1 MPSFGEQDVL
11 NYQVMTKTVAD
22 FQHPNLVLTA
32 RFSDEVID
40 GIQARWD
47 VQVPSR
53 QKAGFRVP
61 NQAASKLEMM
71 SVDTKT
77 ATCLLMNLEK
87 GLDEA
92 ALGWLREPGTA
103 EQNNARALI
112 TREQADLEA
121 RIAYTVEWTISQ
133 ALSGTLAC
141 NVGGITRSID
151 YGIDETHKPNAL
163 ASWATDTT
171 DIPSDVGAWAELV
184 EKDSGFA
191 AADAYV
197 NRNTM
202 AYIVK
207 NTKVQNLLGQG
218 TVREQVAQ
226 SGHITHF
233 MGLDWHVYNAGYIDA
248 NGEFQRFIPDDT
260 VVILPR
266 ENVFGRLQVGSQM
279 IPSGNAND
287 LVKVYG
293 TFSYAVVQTNP
304 PGINLYVGKNFLPVL
319 TMPDAV
325 VYADV
330 TPAQQ

>member
-1 MPSFGEQDVL
+1 MPSFGELDIL
-11 NYQVMTKTVAD
+11 NYQVMTKTVGE
-22 FQHPNLVLTA
+22 FRHPNLMLTA
-32 RFSDEVID
+32 RFPDEIID

-47 VQVPSR
+47 VLKPSR

-61 NQAASKLEMM
+61 NQAASKLDLM
-71 SVDTKT
+71 SVDTKS

-87 GLDEA
+87 ALDEG

-121 RIAYTVEWTISQ
+121 RIAYTVEWAVSQ
-133 ALSGTLAC
+133 ALAGTLT
-141 NVGGITRSID
+141 VQIGGIDRAID
-151 YGIDETHKPNAL
+151 YGIDATHTPTAS

-171 DIPSDVGAWAELV
+171 DIPDDVGAWAELI
-184 EKDSGFA
+184 EKDSGYA

-202 AYIVK
+202 AYIIK

-218 TVREQVAQ
+218 TVCEQVAE

-233 MGLDWHVYNAGYIDA
+233 MGLDWHVYNAGYIDS
-248 NGEFQRFIPDDT
+248 GGDFQRFIPDDR

-266 ENVFGRLQVGSQM
+266 ENVFGRLQLGSQM
-279 IPSGNAND
+279 IPAGNGSND
-287 LVKVYG
+287 LAKTFG
-293 TFSYAVVQTNP
+293 AFSYAVVQTNP
-304 PGINLYVGKNFLPVL
+304 PGVNVYVGKNFLPVL
-319 TMPDAV
+319 TLPDAV

-330 TPAQQ
+330 TP

>member
-1 MPSFGEQDVL
+1 MPSFGELDIL
-11 NYQVMTKTVAD
+11 NYQVMTKTVGE

-32 RFSDEVID
+32 RFPDEIID

-47 VQVPSR
+47 VLKPSR

-61 NQAASKLEMM
+61 NQAASKLDLM
-71 SVDTKT
+71 SIDTKG

-87 GLDEA
+87 ALDEG

-121 RIAYTVEWTISQ
+121 RIAYTVEWAVSQ
-133 ALSGTLAC
+133 ALSGSLTVS
-141 NVGGITRSID
+141 VGGVNRTID
-151 YGIDETHKPNAL
+151 YGVDATHKPTA
-163 ASWATDTT
+163 ATSWATATT
-171 DIPSDVGAWAELV
+171 DIPDDVGAWAELI
-184 EKDSGFA
+184 EKDSGYA

-202 AYIVK
+202 AYIIK

-218 TVREQVAQ
+218 TVREQVAE
-226 SGHITHF
+226 SGYITHF

-248 NGEFQRFIPDDT
+248 NGDFQRFIPDDK

-266 ENVFGRLQVGSQM
+266 ENAFGRLQLGSQM
-279 IPSGNAND
+279 IPVGSGSND
-287 LVKVYG
+287 LVKVFG
-293 TFSYAVVQTNP
+293 AFSYAVVQTNP
-304 PGINLYVGKNFLPVL
+304 PGVNLYVGKNFLPVL
-319 TMPDAV
+319 TLPDAV

-330 TPAQQ
+330 TP

>member
-1 MPSFGEQDVL
+1 MPSFGELDIL
-11 NYQVMTKTVAD
+11 NYQVMTKTVGE

-32 RFSDEVID
+32 RFPDEIID

-47 VQVPSR
+47 ILKPSR

-61 NQAASKLEMM
+61 NQAASKLDLM
-71 SVDTKT
+71 SVDTKS

-87 GLDEA
+87 ALDEG

-121 RIAYTVEWTISQ
+121 RIAYTVEWAVSQ
-133 ALSGTLAC
+133 ALSGSLT
-141 NVGGITRSID
+141 VSIGGVNRTID
-151 YGIDETHKPNAL
+151 YGVDATHKPTAA
-163 ASWATDTT
+163 ASWATATT
-171 DIPSDVGAWAELV
+171 DIPDDVGAWAELI
-184 EKDSGFA
+184 EKDSGYA
-191 AADAYV
+191 SADAYV

-202 AYIVK
+202 AYIIK

-218 TVREQVAQ
+218 TVREQVAE

-233 MGLDWHVYNAGYIDA
+233 MGLDWYVYNAGYIDA
-248 NGEFQRFIPDDT
+248 SGDFQRFIPDDR

-266 ENVFGRLQVGSQM
+266 ENVFGRLQLGSQM
-279 IPSGNAND
+279 IPAGNGSND
-287 LVKVYG
+287 LAKTFG
-293 TFSYAVVQTNP
+293 AFSYAVVQTNP
-304 PGINLYVGKNFLPVL
+304 PGVNVYVGKNFLPVL
-319 TMPDAV
+319 TLPDAV

-330 TPAQQ
+330 TP

>member
-1 MPSFGEQDVL
+1 MPSFGELDTL
-11 NYQVMTKTVAD
+11 NYQVMTKTVGE

-32 RFSDEVID
+32 RFPDEVID

-47 VQVPSR
+47 VLKPSR

-61 NQAASKLEMM
+61 NQAASKLDLM
-71 SVDTKT
+71 SVDTKS

-87 GLDEA
+87 ALDEG

-121 RIAYTVEWTISQ
+121 RIAYTVEWAVSQ
-133 ALSGTLAC
+133 ALSGSLTVT
-141 NVGGITRSID
+141 VGGVNRTID
-151 YGIDETHKPNAL
+151 YGVDATHKPTAS
-163 ASWATDTT
+163 ASWATATT
-171 DIPSDVGAWAELV
+171 DIPDDVGAWAELI
-184 EKDSGFA
+184 EKDSGYA

-202 AYIVK
+202 AYIIK

-218 TVREQVAQ
+218 TVREQVAE
-226 SGHITHF
+226 SGYITHF

-248 NGEFQRFIPDDT
+248 NGDFQRFVPDDT

-266 ENVFGRLQVGSQM
+266 ENVFGRLQLGSQM
-279 IPSGNAND
+279 IPVGSGSND
-287 LVKVYG
+287 LVKVFG
-293 TFSYAVVQTNP
+293 AFSYAVVQTNP
-304 PGINLYVGKNFLPVL
+304 PGVNLYVGKNFLPVL
-319 TMPDAV
+319 TLPDAV

-330 TPAQQ
+330 TP

>member
-1 MPSFGEQDVL
+1 MPSFGELDVL
-11 NYQVMTKTVAD
+11 NYQVMTKTVAE
-22 FQHPNLVLTA
+22 FEHPNLVLTS
-32 RFSDEVID
+32 RFPDEVID

-47 VQVPSR
+47 VLVPSR

-61 NQAASKLEMM
+61 NQAASKLDLM
-71 SVDTKT
+71 SVDTRS

-87 GLDEA
+87 ALDEG

-121 RIAYTVEWTISQ
+121 RIAYTVEWAVSQ
-133 ALSGTLAC
+133 ALSGTLTC
-141 NVGGITRSID
+141 QIGGVNRTID
-151 YGIDETHKPNAL
+151 YGIDSSHKPTAS
-163 ASWATDTT
+163 ASWATAST
-171 DIPSDVGAWAELV
+171 DIPDDVGAWAELI
-184 EKDSGFA
+184 EKDSGYA

-218 TVREQVAQ
+218 TVREQVAE

-248 NGEFQRFIPDDT
+248 NGDFQRFIPDDT

-266 ENVFGRLQVGSQM
+266 ENVFGRLQLGSQM
-279 IPSGNAND
+279 IPAGNGSND

-293 TFSYAVVQTNP
+293 AFSYAVVQTNP
-304 PGINLYVGKNFLPVL
+304 PGVNLYVGKNFLPVL
-319 TMPDAV
+319 VLPDAV

-330 TPAQQ
+330 TP

>member
-1 MPSFGEQDVL
+1 MPSFGELDIL
-11 NYQVMTKTVAD
+11 NYQVMTKTVGE

-32 RFSDEVID
+32 RFPDEIID

-47 VQVPSR
+47 VLKPSR

-61 NQAASKLEMM
+61 NQAASKLDLM
-71 SVDTKT
+71 SVDTKS

-87 GLDEA
+87 ALDEG

-121 RIAYTVEWTISQ
+121 RIAYTVEWAVSQ
-133 ALSGTLAC
+133 ALSGSLTVS
-141 NVGGITRSID
+141 VGGVNRTID
-151 YGIDETHKPNAL
+151 YGIDATHKPTAS
-163 ASWATDTT
+163 ASWATATT
-171 DIPSDVGAWAELV
+171 DIPDDVGAWAELI
-184 EKDSGFA
+184 EKDSGYA
-191 AADAYV
+191 SADAYV

-202 AYIVK
+202 AYIIK

-218 TVREQVAQ
+218 TVREQVAET
-226 SGHITHF
+226 GHITHF

-248 NGEFQRFIPDDT
+248 NGDFQRFIPDDK

-266 ENVFGRLQVGSQM
+266 ENAFGRLQLGSQM
-279 IPSGNAND
+279 IPAGGSND
-287 LVKVYG
+287 LVKVFG
-293 TFSYAVVQTNP
+293 AFSYAVVQTNP
-304 PGINLYVGKNFLPVL
+304 PGVNLYVGKNFLPVL
-319 TMPDAV
+319 TLPDAV

-330 TPAQQ
+330 TP